1 MKALFSWLENRTGIG
16 AITKEALLERV
27 PGGARWRYV
36 WGSTLTFAIMIQFI
50 TGVFLWMA
58 YSPSASTAWES
69 VYYIQNELTFGWIL
83 RGIHH
88 WTAQIMV
95 VLLILHLVQV
105 VIDSAYRAPREF
117 NFWFGVILLFITLAT
132 SLTGYLLPWDQK
144 GFWATKVATNLAG
157 VVPLIGDDL
166 QKVVIGGTDYGHHTL
181 TRFFALHA
189 GILPASLIALIG
201 VHIYLFRRHGITEAK
216 PATRVG
222 ALYYWYLIG
231 VGSAGLAYA
240 AYQFKDSN
248 PSWVLWIP
256 TLLTVSII
264 VRIVFL
270 HLHGKDDN
278 SARRPKR
285 DGMFW
290 PDQIFRDAI
299 ACFAVLG
306 AVLFFVFWQGTELTS
321 PADPSQPYNAAR
333 PDWYFM
339 SLFLMLKF
347 EPFQGEFGLVLG
359 AIIVPGILSSM
370 LFMMPLIGLKKIGH
384 WVNVVLLYVLI
395 GGFVVLTVMAFKK
408 DASDPAFIADVDKA
422 HEQVDRVQELIEFND
437 GIPPEGALSLLYSD
451 PLTQG
456 PRLFA
461 TNCASCHAYGYD
473 NDGTPLDGTNKK
485 LSDKQSAPDLKGVGS
500 REWISKVLTV
510 EHYKSDQFFGN
521 TKFKDGKML
530 EFLVDTELEEED
542 VEGLAAALSSE
553 AKLKSQSDIDNNDT
567 ELIAN
572 GFEWMGEDELACTD
586 CHKIKGDG
594 GKKGPDLTGYMS
606 RQWLIDFIGNSSH
619 DRFYGDDNDRMP
631 NFLDAVDAEGE
642 IKPGKLNQKSVELIV
657 DWLRGEYGD
666 KKGTD

>member
-1 MKALFSWLENRTGIG
+1 MKGLFSWLENRTGIG
-16 AITKEALLERV
+16 AITKEALFERV

-36 WGSTLTFAIMIQFI
+36 WGSTLTFAIMVQFI

-69 VYYIQNELTFGWIL
+69 VYYIQNELPFGWIL

-95 VLLILHLVQV
+95 VLLVLHLVQV

-117 NFWFGVILLFITLAT
+117 NFWFGVIMLFITLAT

-166 QKVVIGGTDYGHHTL
+166 QRVVIGGADYGHHTL

-189 GILPASLIALIG
+189 GVLPAALIALIG

-222 ALYYWYLIG
+222 ALYYWYLLA
-231 VGSAGLAYA
+231 VGSAGLAVA
-240 AYQFKDSN
+240 AYLFRDSN
-248 PSWVLWIP
+248 PSWVLWVP
-256 TLLTVSII
+256 SLLAAGVI

-270 HLHGKDDN
+270 HLRGKNDN

-299 ACFAVLG
+299 VCFAVLG
-306 AVLFFVFWQGTELTS
+306 AVLFFVFWKGTELTS

-347 EPFQGEFGLVLG
+347 ELFQGEFGLVLG

-370 LFMMPLIGLKKIGH
+370 LFMMPLIGLKKVGH

-408 DASDPAFIADVDKA
+408 DASDPAFIADVNKA
-422 HEQVDRVQELIEFND
+422 HEQAERVNELIEFND

-473 NDGTPLDGTNKK
+473 DGGNALDGTNKK
-485 LSDKQSAPDLKGVGS
+485 LSDKQSAPNLKGVGS

-510 EHYKSDQFFGN
+510 EHYGSDEFFGN
-521 TKFKDGKML
+521 TNFKEGKML

-542 VEGLAAALSSE
+542 VTGLAAALSSE
-553 AKLKSQSDIDNNDT
+553 AKLKSQSDIDNKDS

-572 GFEWMGEDELACTD
+572 GFEWMGEDELACVD
-586 CHKIKGDG
+586 CHKVKGEG
-594 GKKGPDLTGYMS
+594 GKKGPDLTAYMS
-606 RQWLIDFIGNSSH
+606 RQWLVDFIGNSSH
-619 DRFYGDDNDRMP
+619 ERFYGDDNDRMP
-631 NFLDAVDAEGE
+631 NFLDAVSTEGE
-642 IKPGKLNQKSVELIV
+642 IKQGKLDQKSVELIV
-657 DWLRGEYGD
+657 DWLRGDYVD
-666 KKGTD
+666 K

>member
-1 MKALFSWLENRTGIG
+1 MKGLFSWLENRTGIG
-16 AITKEALLERV
+16 AITKEALFERV

-36 WGSTLTFAIMIQFI
+36 WGSTLTFAIMVQFI

-95 VLLILHLVQV
+95 VLLVLHLVQV

-117 NFWFGVILLFITLAT
+117 NFWFGVIMLFITLAT

-166 QKVVIGGTDYGHHTL
+166 QRVVIGGADYGHHTL

-189 GILPASLIALIG
+189 GVLPAALIALIG

-216 PATRVG
+216 PTTRVG
-222 ALYYWYLIG
+222 ALYYWYLLA
-231 VGSAGLAYA
+231 VGSAGLAVA
-240 AYQFKDSN
+240 AYLFRNSN
-248 PSWVLWIP
+248 PSWVLWVP
-256 TLLTVSII
+256 SLLAAGVI

-270 HLHGKDDN
+270 HLRGKDDN

-299 ACFAVLG
+299 VCFAVLG
-306 AVLFFVFWQGTELTS
+306 AVLFFVFWKGTELTS

-347 EPFQGEFGLVLG
+347 ELFQGEFGLVLG

-370 LFMMPLIGLKKIGH
+370 LFMMPLIGLKKVGH

-408 DASDPAFIADVDKA
+408 DASDPAYIADVNKA
-422 HEQVDRVQELIEFND
+422 HEQAERVNELIEFND

-473 NDGTPLDGTNKK
+473 DGGNALDGTNKK
-485 LSDKQSAPDLKGVGS
+485 LSDKQSAPNLKGVGS

-510 EHYKSDQFFGN
+510 EHYGSDEFFGN
-521 TKFKDGKML
+521 TNFKEGKML

-542 VEGLAAALSSE
+542 VTGLAAALSSE
-553 AKLKSQSDIDNNDT
+553 AKLKSQSDIDNKDL

-572 GFEWMGEDELACTD
+572 GFEWMGEDELACVD
-586 CHKIKGDG
+586 CHKVKGEG
-594 GKKGPDLTGYMS
+594 GKKGPDLTAYMS
-606 RQWLIDFIGNSSH
+606 RQWLVDFIGNSSH
-619 DRFYGDDNDRMP
+619 ERFYGDDNDRMP
-631 NFLDAVDAEGE
+631 NFLDAVSTEGE
-642 IKPGKLNQKSVELIV
+642 IKQGKLDQKSVELIV
-657 DWLRGEYGD
+657 DWLRGEYVD
-666 KKGTD
+666 K